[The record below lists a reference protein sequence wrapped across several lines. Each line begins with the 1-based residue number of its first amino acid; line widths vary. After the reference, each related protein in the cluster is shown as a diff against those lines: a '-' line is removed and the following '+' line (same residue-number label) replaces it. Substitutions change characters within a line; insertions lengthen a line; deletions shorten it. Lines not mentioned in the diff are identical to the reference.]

1 MNAEKTAVT
10 HIHEGDHF
18 LESGNL
24 DEAIAAYRH
33 AIELNPD
40 ISWSY
45 HQLGQALTQ
54 QGKLEEAIAA
64 YHRAIE
70 LNPDLSGSHHNLG
83 ESLVKLGQFE
93 EAIAAFRRSIEL
105 KPDFS
110 WSYHHLGDA
119 LAQQLQPEEAAAA
132 FRKAIELNRQHFG
145 SYCGLGQNLVKL
157 GRLDEAIVAYEQA
170 IKLNPDA
177 DWIHYRLGEVLQQ
190 RTLLDLEGAIVSY
203 RRAIELNPDDVQAY
217 RKLLEIQPDN
227 WEVWLQ
233 LGKLL
238 IKLEQGEEAI
248 TSYRRAC
255 QLNPESFEA
264 HFQLGKTYL
273 STKFHLASLL
283 FDSNYE
289 QTIVNKLQQNN
300 PPEVEPNRSKND
312 EEFVQVTKHLSN
324 EDFIIEVYRVYLKRH
339 PAPVEV
345 QHWNNAICK
354 GCIRLGLVNNFTQSP
369 EYKHKSSSSLL
380 LEQEI
385 AYWRY
390 MENFFEEIEDVTT
403 IFRRA
408 VELNQNSYEAH
419 YYLAKLLKKQR
430 YHNEANVVC
439 RQIIKLGTLLG
450 HENKMDLAIDCYQKA
465 VEIENLDRQMILEAN
480 DLAILLIKLGQIQV
494 VLDCYQNS
502 FKNISDG
509 RKYFYNIASQ
519 LSQLG
524 LMNEAVI
531 FFEQALQTQID
542 KSYLYESLW
551 KGLNQLDTLDKT
563 NPNYSIEIS
572 LQEVDEY
579 FRETSKYK
587 VINIGALAEE
597 DINFLQRARLPVINL
612 HLIANQQDC
621 FTEQIYAH
629 KFGFH
634 KVSQPEKIKPPVFP
648 YEKNIVETGYIYCV
662 CPFSGEILRS
672 NQSFLI
678 PGSHREVFAYRFVG
692 KEVFYLLTGC
702 QRGDKIGIYIPN
714 LDMLIRFGGEASLY
728 VGTQNIN
735 HLKAYLVSCWS
746 SVKSYLSSPRR
757 KMTLVVGF
765 HTNIGHHIW
774 DELTG
779 IEYLCKREIVDNYDF
794 FVGGY
799 EYFSIEHL
807 FPEIPLNS
815 ITHYDDVIPHQ
826 DTYSVFKTIVEK
838 NHFVFR
844 LGTGF
849 MDDNLFNRIK
859 RSSIQRCSQEFLK
872 QVKEIQERH
881 FPVILIQIRAHSRIW
896 LNQVEGIAS
905 IINNLYLD
913 YPNLA
918 VVFDGWSLTGKEDAS
933 SGSWSA
939 IEKEKKL
946 MAEILDMIP
955 SDLKV
960 YSSIGSTVDETVA
973 WTLNVDLHI
982 SPLGAGTT
990 FTAWIAHKPGVLHAH
1005 TKGIA
1010 AWGKMYLNQQNH
1022 PHIETF
1028 QSQVL
1033 IPDDSVEN
1041 FENFNYKC
1049 DWRAIYNEVIKI
1061 IKELRK

>member
-1 MNAEKTAVT
+1 MNTNETAT
-10 HIHEGDHF
+10 IYLNNGNQSLEEG
-18 LESGNL
+18 N
-24 DEAIAAYRH
+24 
-33 AIELNPD
+33 
-40 ISWSY
+40 
-45 HQLGQALTQ
+45 
-54 QGKLEEAIAA
+54 LEEAIAVF
-64 YHRAIE
+64 RSAIE

-83 ESLVKLGQFE
+83 EALAKLGKLD
-93 EAIAAFRRSIEL
+93 EAIPAFRRSIEL
-105 KPDFS
+105 NPDFS

-119 LAQQLQPEEAAAA
+119 LDRQQQWEEAVAA
-132 FRKAIELNRQHFG
+132 FRKATELNADHFG
-145 SYCGLGQNLVKL
+145 SYCGLGQSLVKL

-170 IKLNPDA
+170 IKLTPDA
-177 DWIHYRLGEVLQQ
+177 DWIHYSLGEVLQQ
-190 RTLLDLEGAIVSY
+190 RTQLDLQGAIASY

-238 IKLEQGEEAI
+238 IKLEQWEEAMA
-248 TSYRRAC
+248 SYHRAC

-273 STKFHLASLL
+273 STKFQLISLL

-300 PPEVEPNRSKND
+300 PPEVEPTLSKND

-339 PAPVEV
+339 PAPIEV

-354 GCIRLGLVNNFTQSP
+354 GFIRLGLVNNFTHSP

-380 LEQEI
+380 LEQKI

-390 MENFFEEIEDVTT
+390 MEIIFEDIEEVTT

-430 YHNEANVVC
+430 YHTEANLVFQ
-439 RQIIKLGTLLG
+439 QIIKLGTLLG
-450 HENKMDLAIDCYQKA
+450 HENKIDLAIDCYQKA
-465 VEIENLDRQMILEAN
+465 VEIDNLDRQMILEAN

-502 FKNISDG
+502 LQNISDCS
-509 RKYFYNIASQ
+509 KYYYKIASQ

-531 FFEQALQTQID
+531 FFEQAPQPQID
-542 KSYLYESLW
+542 KSDIYESLW
-551 KGLNQLDTLDKT
+551 KGLNQLDTLDET
-563 NPNYSIEIS
+563 NPNYSIEVS
-572 LQEVDEY
+572 LQEVHEY
-579 FRETSKYK
+579 FSETSKYK

-597 DINFLQRARLPVINL
+597 GGNFLQVAGLSVVNL
-612 HLIANQQDC
+612 NVIANQEDC
-621 FTEQIYAH
+621 FTEYIYAH
-629 KFGFH
+629 KFGVH
-634 KVSQPEKIKPPVFP
+634 QPPQPEKINHVLP
-648 YEKNIVETGYIYCV
+648 YEKNIVETGYIYCI
-662 CPFSGEILRS
+662 CPFSGEILKS

-678 PGSHREVFAYRFVG
+678 PGVMREVFVYRFVG
-692 KEVFYLLTGC
+692 REVFYLLTGC
-702 QRGDKIGIYIPN
+702 QRGDKIGIYLPK
-714 LDMLIRFGGEASLY
+714 LDLLIKFAGERGLY
-728 VGTQNIN
+728 VDTQNIN
-735 HLKAYLVSCWS
+735 QLKAYLVSCWRQ
-746 SVKSYLSSPRR
+746 VKSYLSNQTKKP
-757 KMTLVVGF
+757 TLVVAF

-779 IEYLCKREIVDNYDF
+779 IEYLCKREIVSNYYF

-799 EYFSIEHL
+799 EYFSIEDI
-807 FPEIPLNS
+807 FPEISSNC
-815 ITHYDDVIPHQ
+815 ITHYDDVISSKE
-826 DTYSVFKTIVEK
+826 TYSIFQTILEK

-849 MDDNLFNRIK
+849 MNDNLLNRIK
-859 RSSIQRCSQEFLK
+859 QTSIKNCSQEFLA
-872 QVKEIQERH
+872 QVKDIKRH
-881 FPVILIQIRAHSRIW
+881 FPIILIQIRAHSRVW
-896 LNQVEGIAS
+896 LNQVEAIAS
-905 IINNLYLD
+905 IINNLYLN
-913 YPNLA
+913 YPHLA

-933 SGSWSA
+933 SGSWLA
-939 IEKEKKL
+939 IEKEKML
-946 MAEILDMIP
+946 MAEIMDKIP
-955 SDLKV
+955 SNIKI

-982 SPLGAGTT
+982 SPLGAGVT
-990 FTAWIAHKPGVLHAH
+990 FPVWIAHKPGVLHAH
-1005 TKGIA
+1005 TAGLA
-1010 AWGKMYLNQQNH
+1010 AWGKPFYVNLHQQRFL
-1022 PHIETF
+1022 ETF
-1028 QSQVL
+1028 QPQVL
-1033 IPDDSVEN
+1033 VPDDSVEN

-1049 DWRAIYNEVIKI
+1049 DWQVIYKEVLNM
-1061 IKELRK
+1061 IKELSELRE